1 MKPKTRIQS
10 EIVALS
16 KRLKSI
22 SEKQKAYAYKYCF
35 SHIGRMTSKEIVTC
49 TDCGY
54 SWKGENTPSSDH
66 PECTC
71 PHCGSKL
78 ELMKT
83 RQRVFNGTE
92 YFSIR
97 GVTNILYKS
106 NSKVIFSQKYT

>member
-35 SHIGRMTSKEIVTC
+35 SHIGRMTSKGIVTC

-54 SWKGENTPSSDH
+54 SWKGENTLPQ
-66 PECTC
+66 T
-71 PHCGSKL
+71 
-78 ELMKT
+78 T
-83 RQRVFNGTE
+83 RNVLVLIVEANW
-92 YFSIR
+92 S
-97 GVTNILYKS
+97 
-106 NSKVIFSQKYT
+106 